1 MIKLPSR
8 QVHLD
13 FHTSDLIPDVG
24 AGFDKAQWQEAL
36 RAGRLNSITVFAKCH
51 HSWSYYPT
59 TIGKPHPAL
68 RRDLLKEQIEASHE
82 IGVRVPIYY
91 TVGWSATDSE
101 THPEWL
107 AINKDGSIQTTN
119 YDVNAKPEDPKPTVS
134 WKNLCPS
141 GSYREHIV
149 AQTKEICDAYS
160 VDGFFYDICFR
171 DPCYCPNCVDAMRAA
186 GIDPADDAAASRYN
200 DLKWQQFMAECNAV
214 IHARWPEATI
224 FYNGGASQYHPQWH
238 VGDTHF
244 ELEDL
249 PTSWGGYDKFPI
261 RARYFANTGKDYLAM
276 SGKFHTN
283 WGEFGGFKHP
293 DAIKF
298 EAACMIA
305 YGARCS
311 FGDQLHPNGAMD
323 LSTYKNIGEAY
334 AYIEQIEQYGLDG
347 KPASNLGL
355 WLSGN
360 MPDDQGVANMLM
372 ESQLDFEVVS
382 PQRDLSHFATVILP
396 GGCHMTEGDKLVEGD
411 HMTEGDRKGS
421 PLQRSDVAL
430 LTEFVKNGGSLVV
443 LGAGVLNQ
451 SRAAFML
458 DTGADY
464 VGPANYKI
472 DYTVVDS
479 TTARTQGAIGIAHD
493 LPASPFLNY
502 SGAIRVAV
510 TDPDAQVLAH
520 IREPY
525 FDRTYG
531 HYCSHQNTPYR
542 KDNSAQPAVW
552 RKGNCVSLAHAL
564 GEMYYLHGAR
574 VHRQLFIN
582 ALKLVYTQPVVT
594 THLPSA
600 GRVSVVHQPQHARYV
615 VHLMYAPP
623 LQRGRCSVI
632 EDIPVLH
639 QVPVKLRVAETVTR
653 VYLAPSGEELPVMAG
668 EVTVPSVT
676 GHQAI
681 VFSYA

>member
-13 FHTSDLIPDVG
+13 FHTSELIPDVG
-24 AGFDKAQWQEAL
+24 AAFDKAQWQQAL
-36 RAGRLNSITVFAKCH
+36 RAGHLNSITVFAKCH

-59 TIGKPHPAL
+59 MIGKAHPTL
-68 RRDLLKEQIEASHE
+68 TRNLLKEQIEASHE
-82 IGVRVPIYY
+82 IGVRAPIYY
-91 TVGWSATDSE
+91 TVGWSATDAE

-119 YDVNAKPEDPKPTVS
+119 YDVNAKPDDPKATVS

-141 GSYREHIV
+141 GSYREHIL
-149 AQTKEICDAYS
+149 AQTKEICDEFL

-171 DPCYCPNCVDAMRAA
+171 DPCYCPNCMSAMLDL
-186 GIDPADDAAASRYN
+186 GIDLADDAAVSRYN
-200 DLKWQQFMAECNAV
+200 DGKWQGFMAACNAM
-214 IHARWPEATI
+214 IQAKWPDATI

-311 FGDQLHPNGAMD
+311 FGDQLHPNGVMD
-323 LSTYKNIGEAY
+323 LSTYQNIGEAY
-334 AYIEQIEQYGLDG
+334 AYVEQIEQYGLNG

-355 WLSGN
+355 WLSGSV
-360 MPDDQGVANMLM
+360 PDDQGVANMLM

-382 PQRDLSHFATVILP
+382 PQRELSHFATVILP
-396 GGCHMTEGDKLVEGD
+396 GAACLTDNDAAV
-411 HMTEGDRKGS
+411 
-421 PLQRSDVAL
+421 
-430 LTEFVKNGGSLVV
+430 LTEYMKNGGCVVV
-443 LGAGVLNQ
+443 LGSAALNP
-451 SRAAFML
+451 SRTTFML
-458 DTGADY
+458 DTGAEY
-464 VGPANYKI
+464 VGPANFKI
-472 DYTVVDS
+472 DYTIVGQELAS
-479 TTARTQGAIGIAHD
+479 D

-502 SGAIRVAV
+502 TAALRVKAV
-510 TDPDAQVLAH
+510 GTQVLAH

-542 KDNSAQPAVW
+542 NDEAVQPAVW
-552 RKGNCVSLAHAL
+552 RKGNCMSLAHTL
-564 GEMYYLHGAR
+564 GETYYHHGAR

-582 ALKLVYTQPVVT
+582 ALRLVYTQPVVT

-600 GRVSVVHQPQHARYV
+600 GRVSVVHQPQQQRYV

-623 LQRGRCSVI
+623 LQRGRCAVI

-639 QVPVKLRVAETVTR
+639 NVPVKLCVPETIKR
-653 VYLAPSGEELPVMAG
+653 IYLAPSGDDLQMLAG
-668 EVTVPSVT
+668 EVSVPSMS
-676 GHQAI
+676 GHQAV